1 MRHRG
6 RIASAAFGGCLLIGL
21 SVLASAQVHAQTA
34 YSVPAAKGKPNVKV
48 VILGPD
54 SVREDRL
61 SSIQVVFTGVDAK
74 TRVRVNWG
82 DGERIEV
89 ARGTC
94 GTKGAAQHPE
104 ACQVTLTPRNYV
116 SGQYFITA
124 TAGSTKATKAITVTP
139 GPKPWSPPIGWI
151 QPSGWSLLST
161 SATYLPCQT
170 VDWYFDRS
178 GETPDRVNMIQD
190 IAAGLAF
197 LVPETGLTFVQTND
211 PKQAD
216 LTFTWG
222 DLTGRGASVAGVGGP
237 DGDGT
242 ASVTFSNNHWW
253 TKDEWAGRGT
263 VRVDDTT
270 RPGWYYQS
278 VGRQSLVIHEV
289 MHALGFGH
297 VDDVTSMMY
306 PQGNDNSNAGIL
318 NPKDREGLRTMYL
331 NNPCPA

>member
-1 MRHRG
+1 MQHRG
-6 RIASAAFGGCLLIGL
+6 RILSATLGGCLLITL
-21 SVLASAQVHAQTA
+21 SLFAPAQVHAQTA
-34 YSVPAAKGKPNVKV
+34 AGGSSAKARPTVKA

-54 SVREDRL
+54 TVREDQI

-82 DGERIEV
+82 DGGRIQG

-94 GTKGAAQHPE
+94 GTKGALQHPD
-104 ACQVTLTPRNYV
+104 ACQVTLSPSEYTP
-116 SGQYFITA
+116 GQYRITA
-124 TAGSTKATKAITVTP
+124 TSGSVKASKLITITP
-139 GPKPWSPPIGWI
+139 GPSPWAPPPGWT
-151 QPSGWSLLST
+151 QPTGWSLLST

-178 GETPDRVNMIQD
+178 GETPDRVTMIQD
-190 IAAGLAF
+190 IAAGLDF

-216 LTFTWG
+216 LTFNWG